1 MEFPRVG
8 VGVIIEEQGCVLL
21 IQRKGAHGAGSWS
34 TPGGHLEFGESPEQC
49 AIRETQEEV
58 GIEIGD
64 VRFVAVT
71 NDIFKESGK
80 HYITLWMQADHLSGE
95 PRIAAEC
102 EVAQVGWFN
111 WESLPSPLFIPLE
124 NLVNQ
129 KSYPPD
135 GFFKNKKKKITD
147 SLK

>member
-1 MEFPRVG
+1 MTAVMNIPRVG
-8 VGVIIEEQGCVLL
+8 VGVIIEEQGRVLL

-34 TPGGHLEFGESPEQC
+34 TPGGHFEFGESLEQC

-58 GIEIGD
+58 GIEIGN

-95 PRIAAEC
+95 PRIAAEN
-102 EVAQVGWFN
+102 EVAQIGWFN
-111 WESLPSPLFIPLE
+111 WESLPSPLFTPLE
-124 NLVNQ
+124 NLMNQ

-135 GFFKNKKKKITD
+135 GL
-147 SLK
+147 LKMK